1 VNKVFAVLLAG
12 IVLQGC
18 SVGSMTGKDWIK
30 AINTGKNINKIT
42 TAGVSEELTNC
53 VKDLF
58 DPGNRGSGC

>member
-1 VNKVFAVLLAG
+1 MNKVFAVLLAG

-42 TAGVSEELTNC
+42 TAGASEELTNC
-53 VKDLF
+53 VKVLF